1 MFQKLL
7 NFHFLNF
14 YIRIQIFIIII
25 IIIPIFI
32 TVVRIIYLIDINL
45 PLFQTFQIMNI
56 SLRFVTD
63 FT

>member
-1 MFQKLL
+1 MLQKLL

-25 IIIPIFI
+25 IILIFI
-32 TVVRIIYLIDINL
+32 TVIRIIYLIDINL